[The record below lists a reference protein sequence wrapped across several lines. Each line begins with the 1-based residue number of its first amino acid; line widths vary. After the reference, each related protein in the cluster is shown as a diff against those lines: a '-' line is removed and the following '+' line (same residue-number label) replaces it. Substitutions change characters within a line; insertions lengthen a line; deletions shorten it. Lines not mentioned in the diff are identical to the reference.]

1 MTTTIN
7 TNAHFFQ
14 WRLMWQ
20 AALTTFEDLQKWQ
33 GPEGERLGEPDD
45 PKCSLPFC
53 NALESAVVAVEQC
66 KGNPFALKDLC

>member
-1 MTTTIN
+1 M
-7 TNAHFFQ
+7 AFDVA
-14 WRLMWQ
+14 LQ

-66 KGNPFALKDLC
+66 KGNCSFCSEGFVLTFD